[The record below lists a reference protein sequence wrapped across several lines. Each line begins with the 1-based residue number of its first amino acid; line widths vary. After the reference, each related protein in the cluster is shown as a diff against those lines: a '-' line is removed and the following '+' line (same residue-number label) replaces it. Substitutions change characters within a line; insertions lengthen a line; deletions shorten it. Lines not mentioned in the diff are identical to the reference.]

1 MNFAL
6 LFLSIII
13 LGILPSILVLKNEDK
28 KDKRTLERK
37 NKERENLI
45 YNEFVYLSEKEK
57 RIIEYQ
63 EYLNGEHWKEI
74 RLKALERAGNRCQL
88 CSSRNN
94 LNVHHNTYE
103 NKGHEDLKDL
113 VVLCRECHAKFHD
126 KFY

>member
-13 LGILPSILVLKNEDK
+13 LGILSSILVLKNEDK
-28 KDKRTLERK
+28 KDKRILDRK

-57 RIIEYQ
+57 RRMEYQ
-63 EYLNGEHWKEI
+63 EYLNSEHWKEI

-88 CSSRNN
+88 CSSKIN
-94 LNVHHNTYE
+94 LNVHHNTYK

-113 VVLCRECHAKFHD
+113 VVLCKECHAKFHD

>member
-13 LGILPSILVLKNEDK
+13 LGILSSILVLKNEDK

-57 RIIEYQ
+57 REIEYQ
-63 EYLNGEHWKEI
+63 EYLNSDHWKNI
-74 RLKALERAGNRCQL
+74 RLKALDRAGNRCQL
-88 CSSRNN
+88 CSSRDN
-94 LNVHHNTYE
+94 LNVHHNTYR